1 MCNGNRRCCLSYNL
15 QNAKLIINFLNNIFL
30 NIFMYIY
37 FLVPSSQLEIFFE
50 FLFSQKF
57 KDGTSFDKFPGN
69 HVRIKLEVCL
79 FRVRRNLSSCKELD
93 CITYKSVFTNEMLHT
108 FHFLLEQSIKLFFL
122 PACQ

>member
-1 MCNGNRRCCLSYNL
+1 
-15 QNAKLIINFLNNIFL
+15 
-30 NIFMYIY
+30 MYIY

-79 FRVRRNLSSCKELD
+79 FRVRRNLSSCIEL
-93 CITYKSVFTNEMLHT
+93 
-108 FHFLLEQSIKLFFL
+108 
-122 PACQ
+122 